1 MWYIHTMEFYPGVQ
15 RNEMEFTGKQKQ
27 EEITGVDKMSQ
38 QLIELLA
45 HEEGLGLVH
54 STHNYP

>member
-1 MWYIHTMEFYPGVQ
+1 
-15 RNEMEFTGKQKQ
+15 MEFTGKQKQ